1 MDTICYSVVLHQQI
15 LRRASGAHSVVSVPH
30 RSRDVG
36 VDGVTAL
43 PGSELD
49 DRAVRDAAAAGG
61 RACGGAVAE
70 HGRVDAGGK
79 PH

>member
-1 MDTICYSVVLHQQI
+1 MDTICYSVVLQQQI
-15 LRRASGAHSVVSVPH
+15 LRRASGAHSAASFAH

-36 VDGVTAL
+36 VDGVAAL